1 MPISF
6 LSVIYNGEITFK
18 KAEISQ
24 RKIEKKIEELKFG
37 YRPENA
43 GEKEEINKALIQVN
57 DLLEYRNKI
66 IDSFKNSTFSSE
78 HLKKSDDATHGYVLE
93 GVEKFLQ
100 TQVCSMSFLNY
111 HRLIMQKCLLIL
123 KIQMKAKNL

>member
-1 MPISF
+1 MLISF
-6 LSVIYNGEITFK
+6 LSVICNGEITFK

-66 IDSFKNSTFSSE
+66 MI
-78 HLKKSDDATHGYVLE
+78 HLKIVL
-93 GVEKFLQ
+93 FR
-100 TQVCSMSFLNY
+100 LN
-111 HRLIMQKCLLIL
+111 I
-123 KIQMKAKNL
+123 

>member
-43 GEKEEINKALIQVN
+43 GEKEEINKALVQVN

-66 IDSFKNSTFSSE
+66 MI
-78 HLKKSDDATHGYVLE
+78 HLKIVL
-93 GVEKFLQ
+93 FR
-100 TQVCSMSFLNY
+100 LN
-111 HRLIMQKCLLIL
+111 I
-123 KIQMKAKNL
+123 